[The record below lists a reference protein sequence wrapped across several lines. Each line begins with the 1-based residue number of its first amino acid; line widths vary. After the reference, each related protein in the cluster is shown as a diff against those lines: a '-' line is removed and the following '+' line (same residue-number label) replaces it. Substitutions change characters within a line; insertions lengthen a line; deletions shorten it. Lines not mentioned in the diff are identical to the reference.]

1 MNKKTLLILPL
12 TSLILSGCVMYNGK
26 DPNQSDTT
34 TETTSPEETL
44 TSETSSSETSSSDD
58 NSSSTSNE
66 PIDPNKKVTIYLVL
80 GQYGLY
86 NGNKGQDID
95 EKCIE
100 NALVLTNTVGSA
112 LPTSNEITSTVTDS
126 TFQCWQSYDGGGA
139 TKEYTTVPNEDG
151 KILYALF
158 TGGSGS
164 GTTPAPGPDS
174 GSTLP
179 SSGYGI
185 LFSDNKYA
193 VGTLQSGTDSN
204 GRTQYLISNYSFK
217 ANEQFKIY
225 DFTNKA
231 GWVENLDPYS
241 FGGNETNLKWKTY
254 LEKGTDYYKVL
265 VDFKAN
271 VYLKLMFNDN
281 QIYFGLSS

>member
-1 MNKKTLLILPL
+1 MNKKALLILPL
-12 TSLILSGCVMYNGK
+12 ASLILSGCVMYNGK

-34 TETTSPEETL
+34 TETTSPDETS
-44 TSETSSSETSSSDD
+44 TSETSSSDTSSEGG
-58 NSSSTSNE
+58 SSTTSNE
-66 PIDPNKKVTIYLVL
+66 PINPSGKVTIYLVL

-86 NGNKGQDID
+86 NGNKGQDIID
-95 EKCIE
+95 KYIE
-100 NALVLTNTVGSA
+100 NAVVFTEDIGSA
-112 LPTSNEITSTVTDS
+112 LPTSKEITSTVTGS
-126 TFQCWQSYDGGGA
+126 TFLCWQSYDGGGA
-139 TKEYTTVPNEDG
+139 TKEYTTVPSEDG

-164 GTTPAPGPDS
+164 GDTPAPTPDS
-174 GSTLP
+174 GTTLP
-179 SSGYGI
+179 TSGYGI

-193 VGTLQSGTDSN
+193 VGTLQSDTDAQ

-217 ANEQFKIY
+217 ANEQFKLY
-225 DFTNKA
+225 DFTNKG
-231 GWVENLDPYS
+231 GWVENLDSYS
-241 FGGNETNLKWKTY
+241 FGGDPTNLVWQTY

-265 VDFKAN
+265 KDFKAN